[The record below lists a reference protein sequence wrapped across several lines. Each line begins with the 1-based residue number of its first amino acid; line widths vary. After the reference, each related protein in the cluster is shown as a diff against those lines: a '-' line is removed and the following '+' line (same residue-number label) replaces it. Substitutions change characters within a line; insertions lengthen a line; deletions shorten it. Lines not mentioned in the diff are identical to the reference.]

1 MTMNFLNETED
12 FPIPLVVE
20 EYDGPFC
27 IADRFRTMA
36 EEICEAQGMKL
47 PLRKILFMYDKTPY
61 RDGPIG
67 KALLLPAMTRD
78 LLYQTTGCMFTAA
91 IIFKH
96 NGMAKLLEAQ
106 FSNEVY
112 HCLRHFAVNAKTGA
126 LELVRR
132 HEVEQWKEQASY
144 SSGLGGFPANAPNLF
159 DERIYPAEAA
169 EEKVEVNVNANAGN
183 NAQNIGTQTA

>member
-1 MTMNFLNETED
+1 MTMKFLNETED

-67 KALLLPAMTRD
+67 KALAAACLTRD
-78 LLYQTTGCMFTAA
+78 LLYQTTGCMFTRRSFLS
-91 IIFKH
+91 ITGWP
-96 NGMAKLLEAQ
+96 N
-106 FSNEVY
+106 
-112 HCLRHFAVNAKTGA
+112 CWRH
-126 LELVRR
+126 
-132 HEVEQWKEQASY
+132 
-144 SSGLGGFPANAPNLF
+144 SSPTRFTT
-159 DERIYPAEAA
+159 
-169 EEKVEVNVNANAGN
+169 V
-183 NAQNIGTQTA
+183 